1 MDFET
6 YETLKFARRGRVLAI
21 ALSAPQA
28 RNAVSRLMHQ
38 ELIRALEEAD
48 LDEDSDVLVLTGEG
62 DAFCGGGD
70 IAWMKAMREK
80 PAERKAAI
88 SEGRRILY
96 TILELDKPII
106 GKVRGPAIG
115 LGATLALFCD
125 VIFASE
131 TAKFAD
137 PHVRVGLV
145 AGDGGAVIW
154 PALLGPARA
163 KEYLMTGDVV
173 TGRKAMELGLVNHC
187 LPDAELDAAVDAF
200 ADRLAGGA
208 LAAIRWTKRAVN
220 AGLRAQAA
228 PVLELAFAYEAA
240 SMETDDHRAAVDA
253 FLAGHAPTF
262 QGR

>member
-1 MDFET
+1 MNFDA
-6 YETLKFARRGRVLAI
+6 YETLKFTRRGRVLTL
-21 ALSAPQA
+21 ALSAPKT

-48 LDEDSDVLVLTGEG
+48 LDEGSDVLVLTGEG

-70 IAWMKAMREK
+70 IGWMQAMREK

-106 GKVRGPAIG
+106 AKVRGPAIG

-125 VIFASE
+125 VVFVSE
-131 TAKFAD
+131 TAKIAD

-154 PALLGPARA
+154 PALLGPSRS
-163 KEYLMTGDVV
+163 KEFLMTGDVV
-173 TGRKAMELGLVNHC
+173 TGAKAAELGLANHC
-187 LPDAELDAAVDAF
+187 LPDAELDGAVDAF

-208 LAAIRWTKRAVN
+208 LAAIRWSKRAVN

-228 PVLELAFAYEAA
+228 PVLELAFAYEAS
-240 SMETDDHRAAVDA
+240 SMDTDDHRAAVDA
-253 FLAGHAPTF
+253 FLAGQAPTF
-262 QGR
+262 SGR